1 MRSPAPYEGLPVSQL
16 NGIDD
21 SINLRSTDVNSRAVK
36 LLHFSTIWDEF
47 AESARILSNTKLNWL
62 LLFAPLAMV
71 GSHFELIGEA
81 PCFCFAGLAL
91 IPFAERLSF
100 VTEQVAEHTNG
111 TIGALLN
118 ATFGNAPEFLISSAA
133 LRSGY
138 YRLVQLTLLGSVLTN
153 LLFVFGLSCLVGG
166 MRWQTQEIRVT
177 SGNVSIAMLLI
188 AALGLVLPAVLKSA
202 NESRIS
208 ENEYNNLNATN
219 GIENNQ
225 LDSIVD
231 SLSAADIS
239 FSRFNAIVMILM
251 YGAYLTFQLGTHKDE
266 FDYSGSEYA
275 MFGGGHNVARI
286 ADFDSS
292 KQRQSSRRSN
302 FFSTFSR
309 RSGHKNEHDEEQR
322 AELKIDSDTIDFEEG
337 QCNGRDNNTRCTLE
351 MGELNRQNLSQKNIL
366 YDINSVN
373 SDSNESV
380 RRRDTNDDLSPLDC
394 PESSTGAYES
404 ENKGIQ
410 AKKSKLSDYEYSD
423 GDSPPSKNK
432 ASDGSIEEEDDPMT
446 MRMGILWLGVIT
458 IGVSFM
464 SDILVTTIDG
474 FAKGSKMSEVFTSIV
489 IIPYFSNIAEQ
500 VSAVI
505 FAHKNKMDLCVGVT
519 VGSAIQIALCVLPG
533 CVLVGWCMDRPMTL
547 YFRVYE
553 TACLLLGILCMAAV
567 LQGGTTNWIVGVFF
581 MGVYLMIA
589 AGFAL
594 HEPEKLSY

>member
-1 MRSPAPYEGLPVSQL
+1 
-16 NGIDD
+16 
-21 SINLRSTDVNSRAVK
+21 
-36 LLHFSTIWDEF
+36 
-47 AESARILSNTKLNWL
+47 
-62 LLFAPLAMV
+62 
-71 GSHFELIGEA
+71 
-81 PCFCFAGLAL
+81 
-91 IPFAERLSF
+91 LSF

-225 LDSIVD
+225 LESIVD

-309 RSGHKNEHDEEQR
+309 RSEHKSEHDEEQR

-337 QCNGRDNNTRCTLE
+337 QCNGRDNNTRSTLE

-404 ENKGIQ
+404 ENKGIH

-423 GDSPPSKNK
+423 GDSPLSKNK

-581 MGVYLMIA
+581 MGVYFMIA